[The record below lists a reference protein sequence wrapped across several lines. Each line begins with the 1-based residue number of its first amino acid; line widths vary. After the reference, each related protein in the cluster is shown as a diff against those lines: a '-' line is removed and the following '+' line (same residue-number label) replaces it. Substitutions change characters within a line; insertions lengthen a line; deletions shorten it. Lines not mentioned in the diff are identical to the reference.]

1 MSAVVIGFV
10 EEYVSFFFK
19 MIGVPDG
26 IPEVIN
32 NRGNILVPI
41 SMENMTFFIS
51 RFILIQMAF
60 CGVVFS
66 TMEMFSFIK
75 NNMNFSLKKFMN
87 KTTETEDYLYKKE
100 FIELMDQLPLDLDYV
115 SNGEDDSN
123 SSSGL
128 ETEDES

>member
-66 TMEMFSFIK
+66 TMELFSFIK

-115 SNGEDDSN
+115 SNGEDDSS

>member
-1 MSAVVIGFV
+1 MSAVVISFV

-26 IPEVIN
+26 IPEVIK

-41 SMENMTFFIS
+41 SMENMTFFVS

-115 SNGEDDSN
+115 SNGEDDSD

>member
-115 SNGEDDSN
+115 SNGEDDSS

>member
-1 MSAVVIGFV
+1 MSAVVISFV

-115 SNGEDDSN
+115 SNGEDDSS

>member
-10 EEYVSFFFK
+10 EKYVSFFFK
-19 MIGVPDG
+19 MIGVPDS
-26 IPEVIN
+26 IPEVVN

-66 TMEMFSFIK
+66 IMEMFSFIK

-115 SNGEDDSN
+115 SNGEDDSS
-123 SSSGL
+123 SSSGI